1 MFEKPGEKAKRQKK
15 NRVGCALRT
24 ISSSGSQEER
34 AAVGENFMTK
44 YSTTHK
50 VVDWEAAA
58 QWVQNLQGQGKL
70 AVFTNGCFDLLHLGH
85 VRYLEAARSLGDGL
99 IVGVNTN
106 ASVKRL
112 GKGPGRP
119 LNPEVDRAR
128 VLAALACVDRVVLF
142 GEETPLALITL
153 LAPDILVKG
162 GDYQLDEIVGREV
175 VLARGGRVVALP
187 FVPGYSTTGLIE
199 RLRSGV

>member
-1 MFEKPGEKAKRQKK
+1 
-15 NRVGCALRT
+15 
-24 ISSSGSQEER
+24 
-34 AAVGENFMTK
+34 MTLTTC
-44 YSTTHK
+44 STSHK

-58 QWVQNLQGQGKL
+58 RWVQELQGEGKQ
-70 AVFTNGCFDLLHLGH
+70 AVFTNGCFDLLHVGH
-85 VRYLEAARSLGDGL
+85 VHYLEEARSLGDGL
-99 IVGVNTN
+99 IVGVNTD
-106 ASVKRL
+106 ASVARL
-112 GKGPGRP
+112 MKGPGRP
-119 LNPEVDRAR
+119 LNPEGDRAR

-142 GEETPLALITL
+142 AEDTPLALITR

-199 RLRSGV
+199 RLRSGS